1 MKKFC
6 VLSLVS
12 SFTLDVIIVFQQFE
26 KTMQEKCRMKPQK
39 NDVRNAY
46 RPAGNY
52 KICVD
57 MTLCL
62 NTVLRVAKMDISRKM
77 FKKGGAQFGI

>member
-1 MKKFC
+1 MLTDQRAIIKF
-6 VLSLVS
+6 
-12 SFTLDVIIVFQQFE
+12 
-26 KTMQEKCRMKPQK
+26 
-39 NDVRNAY
+39 
-46 RPAGNY
+46 
-52 KICVD
+52 CVD